1 MTKMWHLYNRYIY
14 NFENVDTEGLLLLVL
29 SIPLTKGYKIHVF
42 LNKVDDIIIFLITFI
57 YMVQSS
63 SSLDIFVYIKVS
75 TDMSM

>member
-1 MTKMWHLYNRYIY
+1 MRYLYNRY
-14 NFENVDTEGLLLLVL
+14 NFENLDTYGLPLLVL

-63 SSLDIFVYIKVS
+63 SSLDIFVYIKLS